1 MLTPTFPTLTIPTL
15 TVTFPTQTFPTL
27 TFPTLTVTF
36 PTQTF
41 PTLPTPTL
49 TFPTL
54 TFPTLPTPTL
64 TFPTL
69 TVPTI
74 VQTVRPGDLITA
86 QYMNQLVGL
95 VQQLF
100 QRIATAELQQQQL
113 LARLQHLEQRV
124 AALEQAS
131 PTPTFPT
138 ATPTFPTATFP
149 TATLTFPTATF
160 PTATLTFPTAT
171 FPTATFPTAT
181 LTFPTATFPTATL
194 TFPTATFPTATLT
207 FPTATF
213 PTATLT
219 FPTATFPTATLT
231 FPTATFPTATFPT
244 ATFPTGGQ
252 PTLSFPTG
260 GMPTGGMPTMSVPIS
275 IPGFGSTFGVIGL
288 MTQPTFAPGM
298 PGRVPGAATGR
309 TPMEVAGIGARE
321 REALSAAGVDDLGVL
336 AEADP
341 AGIAAVLKVDTGTAR
356 RFVNEARAL
365 IGLPPAAG
373 EAAPG
378 EAPSLRA
385 VSGIGRVRAGRLAE
399 AGIPDARA
407 LAAAPAERIA
417 AALDVSEDQART
429 FIEHARTLLG
439 S

>member
-1 MLTPTFPTLTIPTL
+1 
-15 TVTFPTQTFPTL
+15 
-27 TFPTLTVTF
+27 
-36 PTQTF
+36 
-41 PTLPTPTL
+41 
-49 TFPTL
+49 
-54 TFPTLPTPTL
+54 
-64 TFPTL
+64 
-69 TVPTI
+69 
-74 VQTVRPGDLITA
+74 
-86 QYMNQLVGL
+86 
-95 VQQLF
+95 
-100 QRIATAELQQQQL
+100 
-113 LARLQHLEQRV
+113 
-124 AALEQAS
+124 
-131 PTPTFPT
+131 
-138 ATPTFPTATFP
+138 TFPTATFP

-171 FPTATFPTAT
+171 FPTATFPT
-181 LTFPTATFPTATL
+181 
-194 TFPTATFPTATLT
+194 
-207 FPTATF
+207 
-213 PTATLT
+213 
-219 FPTATFPTATLT
+219 
-231 FPTATFPTATFPT
+231 
-244 ATFPTGGQ
+244 GGQ

-260 GMPTGGMPTMSVPIS
+260 GLPTGGMPTMSVPIS

-321 REALSAAGVDDLGVL
+321 REALSAAGVSDLAVL
-336 AEADP
+336 AAAEP
-341 AGIAAVLKVDTGTAR
+341 AGIAAVLEVDADTAR

-365 IGLPPAAG
+365 IGLPPAVARG
-373 EAAPG
+373 GGATG